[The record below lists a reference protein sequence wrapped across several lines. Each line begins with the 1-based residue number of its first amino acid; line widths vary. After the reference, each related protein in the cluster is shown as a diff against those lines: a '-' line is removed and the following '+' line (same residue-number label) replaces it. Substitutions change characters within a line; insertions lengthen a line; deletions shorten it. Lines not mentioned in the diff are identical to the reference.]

1 MDHSCLLFSDNLTA
15 HPGSELWRVGPTVK
29 LAFQNRAPQ
38 PARLRHFE
46 SDDAVSWG
54 PVLCTTGCLVAC
66 LVSIHWRPVAPPLQ
80 VVTAKK
86 MSPDSM
92 KCTPGTR
99 IASGLRIRE
108 KSPFSHCIIIV
119 EQVFPLFYVQHGLK
133 FCFPP
138 C

>member
-54 PVLCTTGCLVAC
+54 PVLC
-66 LVSIHWRPVAPPLQ
+66 
-80 VVTAKK
+80 
-86 MSPDSM
+86 M

-119 EQVFPLFYVQHGLK
+119 EQVFPLLYVQHGLK